1 MVALDPNTWTNDD
14 VRSVRTGH
22 EYLLGSPDEL
32 NPGPLF
38 IGYDPHR
45 VASQVNL
52 KKESMA
58 YGQGNIAGYRQRAWL
73 VWWAL
78 KELWMSGEIG
88 LELGAAGVKTPWCL
102 STDSQT
108 GRRSYYPKEK
118 PEEDREV
125 VQGHL
130 RVSVEDLSIFQP
142 GTFRAIFAAHV
153 MEHIPG
159 NPLLHFMAVLQR
171 LQPGGG
177 FVGIMPDQDY
187 FDVLA
192 SDYTHKHA
200 FRSQQY
206 LREIIH
212 PACAEIP
219 AKVEEFTTFDTGFA
233 YFWAVRRA

>member
-130 RVSVEDLSIFQP
+130 RVSVD
-142 GTFRAIFAAHV
+142 
-153 MEHIPG
+153 
-159 NPLLHFMAVLQR
+159 AVLNEY
-171 LQPGGG
+171 
-177 FVGIMPDQDY
+177 FVHLVDKTGQEY
-187 FDVLA
+187 LA
-192 SDYTHKHA
+192 LTQMVEDP
-200 FRSQQY
+200 QY
-206 LREIIH
+206 LQQPYVKTYQYKKQRDASGWN
-212 PACAEIP
+212 PA
-219 AKVEEFTTFDTGFA
+219 
-233 YFWAVRRA
+233 